1 MDDDIITID
10 VDQLRND
17 MRDECMGAAFGG
29 GFGGAFVE
37 AMDIDRAT
45 DEQVVE
51 MAQSKGINLFKY
63 QV

>member
-29 GFGGAFVE
+29 GFGGGFL
-37 AMDIDRAT
+37 
-45 DEQVVE
+45 VVGYNRY
-51 MAQSKGINLFKY
+51 ALSFLLQFPFL
-63 QV
+63 Q

>member
-29 GFGGAFVE
+29 GFGGALVE

-51 MAQSKGINLFKY
+51 MAQRKGIDIKNY

>member
-29 GFGGAFVE
+29 ALVE

-51 MAQSKGINLFKY
+51 MAQRKGIDIKNY